1 MALSGHCTTAHCDI
15 AKHQCMSTASLHR
28 MQFSRL
34 SKSPLG
40 HRLRYWK
47 TMPAVTTDLKVTA
60 WWLAGTV
67 PVDLATS
74 SPTEATSLRLYID
87 CEFVKT
93 TAQLCLESCTEAD
106 CGQRL
111 RGCVKGCTAP
121 VTATVLHTLRPLL
134 HDYMAQGLKG
144 KVPTEILPSVRGT
157 LFV

>member
-1 MALSGHCTTAHCDI
+1 MTLLSINAWALHHCSWTSLNANTALRCREG
-15 AKHQCMSTASLHR
+15 LHR
-28 MQFSRL
+28 V
-34 SKSPLG
+34 PLG
-40 HRLRYWK
+40 HRLKYCK

-87 CEFVKT
+87 CEFAKT
-93 TAQLCLESCTEAD
+93 SAQLCTESCTEAD
-106 CGQRL
+106 CVQGL

-121 VTATVLHTLRPLL
+121 VTATVLHTLRLLL
-134 HDYMAQGLKG
+134 HDYMAQG
-144 KVPTEILPSVRGT
+144 KVPTEILPGVRGT